1 MKILLSIF
9 AAIALTTAAQAADV
23 SGTWKAEFDTQRG
36 LQKYTIT
43 LKQDGATVTGK
54 ASVETADQKRD
65 VEFKEVK
72 VEGDTVTFVET
83 LNAQGTD
90 LRIVYTGKISGNE
103 IKFARKVGDI
113 STTEAVAKKEAAP
126 APAPV
131 AAAQP
136 AAAQPA
142 AGGARAGRAGGI
154 APVAPQAP
162 EEGMAAYPVPPEG
175 FKTERA
181 NIPHGDLKIV
191 EYDSKTLGTRRLMR
205 VYTPPGYSAAR
216 KYPVLYLHHGLGNT
230 GTEWLRAGAQII
242 ADNLLADGKMQ
253 PMIIVFPSG
262 SATATAADE
271 TLGTRDAAAFGTP
284 YENDLLKEIV
294 PFVESH
300 YSVDTDRSHRAIAG
314 MSMGSGQTLNIGL
327 SHLDVFGSVA
337 GVAAAPNT
345 KPVATLIPDPA
356 ALKQLKLLWLGVGN
370 RDPLMRTSLGI
381 HTFLVEKGVP
391 HIWRLDGGA
400 HDPTEMGHN
409 FYHFSQLL
417 FKEEPAPTKPGTAKA
432 PGQAN

>member
-1 MKILLSIF
+1 MKTPLSILT
-9 AAIALTTAAQAADV
+9 AIALTTAAYAADV

-83 LNAQGTD
+83 LNAQGND

-113 STTEAVAKKEAAP
+113 SITEAVAKKDTAP
-126 APAPV
+126 APAQV

-136 AAAQPA
+136 AAAQPTA
-142 AGGARAGRAGGI
+142 AGARAGRARRGGLG
-154 APVAPQAP
+154 PVDPQAP
-162 EEGMAAYPVPPEG
+162 EEGMTAHPVPPED

-181 NIPHGDLKIV
+181 NIPHGEMKIV

-230 GTEWLRAGAQII
+230 STEWLRAGAPII
-242 ADNLLADGKMQ
+242 ADNLLAEGKMQ
-253 PMIIVFPSG
+253 PMIIIFPQG
-262 SATATAADE
+262 SAGSTAADE
-271 TLGTRDAAAFGTP
+271 NLGTRDGAGFGTP
-284 YENDLLKEIV
+284 YENELLKEII

-300 YSVDTDRSHRAIAG
+300 YSVLPDRAHRAIAG
-314 MSMGSGQTLNIGL
+314 MSMGGGQTLNIGL
-327 SHLDVFGSVA
+327 AHLDVFGSIA
-337 GVAAAPNT
+337 AVAAAPNT

-356 ALKQLKLLWLGVGN
+356 ALKQLKLFWVGVGN
-370 RDPLMRTSLGI
+370 RDPLMRISMGL

-391 HIWRLDGGA
+391 HVWRLDGNGHNGTA
-400 HDPTEMGHN
+400 MGHN
-409 FYHFSQLL
+409 FYHFAQLL
-417 FKEEPAPTKPGTAKA
+417 FKE
-432 PGQAN
+432 